1 MLRGTY
7 WWKPQCN
14 TGWRKFQKQNLLM
27 VQSEEFQL
35 ESSAKRNDSKISE
48 FLMTFPCHFLCCFSW
63 ASEHLLSVA
72 ASAQAPDLMCPGV
85 GLGHPTTVG
94 EWGRPHYSLNDAKL
108 WDHLRFKRECQPGTK
123 VWRDQSKKK
132 RLGHKTPPAWQFPFR
147 TVCSPKAECMNSS
160 ASPTRKLGL
169 EEVVKRTPSQRGWVP
184 SRTHPRKGNLLTAP
198 YIEGEKSDVCWFKL
212 HLIQLQLGSCKKK

>member
-1 MLRGTY
+1 
-7 WWKPQCN
+7 
-14 TGWRKFQKQNLLM
+14 
-27 VQSEEFQL
+27 
-35 ESSAKRNDSKISE
+35 
-48 FLMTFPCHFLCCFSW
+48 MTFPCHFLCCFSW

-132 RLGHKTPPAWQFPFR
+132 RLGHKTPPAWQFPFSHR
-147 TVCSPKAECMNSS
+147 LLSQSRMYELQ
-160 ASPTRKLGL
+160 RKSHQEARIGRGRQKDSITERLS
-169 EEVVKRTPSQRGWVP
+169 TQQNAPSQRKSSNSTIHRRG
-184 SRTHPRKGNLLTAP
+184 
-198 YIEGEKSDVCWFKL
+198 KSDVCWFKL
-212 HLIQLQLGSCKKK
+212 HLIQLQLGSCKKKNKPT